1 MRITYTTQKSGFVA
15 GENYANPRF
24 FSSVNPAATEVVVV
38 GDWPAVVAAY
48 EAADVPVTA
57 AGAAALTVPSPA
69 PRAPRRRSTKKVNAD
84 G

>member
-48 EAADVPVTA
+48 EAAGVPVAVAGDVAPTA
-57 AGAAALTVPSPA
+57 PSPA
-69 PRAPRRRSTKKVNAD
+69 PRTPRRSTKKANAD